1 MLRFDGPQSEE
12 DLALKQQL
20 ELYVERA
27 QDSEEG
33 IQRAALEAMR
43 YTTGHSTGSRFI
55 CGAGF
60 FLVLALQGFDTDW
73 RLRMKLS
80 VAKAIGFV
88 SE

>member
-1 MLRFDGPQSEE
+1 MIQFYNFLDGLQSEE

-43 YTTGHSTGSRFI
+43 CIFTENIIPFP
-55 CGAGF
+55 F
-60 FLVLALQGFDTDW
+60 FVF
-73 RLRMKLS
+73 
-80 VAKAIGFV
+80 
-88 SE
+88 EE